1 MPLEVKEF
9 LKAKTLPALRRLYKL
24 TRNADPAIA
33 GPALKVF
40 LSKVIPD
47 AKTLELSGPGG
58 ESLMKGIEPEKL
70 TALIDYLVSAKK
82 ESK

>member
-1 MPLEVKEF
+1 MPLEVKQF
-9 LKAKTLPALRRLYKL
+9 LKAKTLPALRRLYRL
-24 TRNADPAIA
+24 TRHSDPSVA

-47 AKTLELSGPGG
+47 AKSLELSGPEG
-58 ESLMKGIEPEKL
+58 EPLLKEIQPEKL
-70 TALIDYLVSAKK
+70 TALLDYLLSVKK